1 MGLLGSKQTKNVVVK
16 NPDAAEIYVTE
27 GAFDNILKSTQPAVE
42 EAKQPPVLNEPTPA
56 APIEVKVNLS
66 AGLND
71 KRLVDYEN
79 AMIAKF
85 DSTTRD
91 VENLFNDRLIQI
103 FFSWIGKLVLIGFHF
118 KRYTQLPV
126 CMDLQKQVSACY
138 TEYPNKPLNCL
149 DIAHQ
154 FIKCVEDERK
164 KQLGN
169 AFLKPIRGV

>member
-1 MGLLGSKQTKNVVVK
+1 MGLWGSKQTKNVVVK

-42 EAKQPPVLNEPTPA
+42 ETKQPPVLNEPTPA

-103 FFSWIGKLVLIGFHF
+103 FFS
-118 KRYTQLPV
+118 
-126 CMDLQKQVSACY
+126 
-138 TEYPNKPLNCL
+138 
-149 DIAHQ
+149 
-154 FIKCVEDERK
+154 
-164 KQLGN
+164 
-169 AFLKPIRGV
+169 